1 LVRQES
7 TVDSF
12 TDAINSLLQ
21 LLIGLGNLII
31 SALIAIEIWLRD
43 HLAQFGLPPNVQTII
58 MLCVAAVLI
67 LGALRLFGGLIRV
80 GVVII
85 LILVAIH
92 IVLPIL
98 PHAAVLP
105 PIPAK

>member
-1 LVRQES
+1 LVLQES

-21 LLIGLGNLII
+21 LLLRLGSLII
-31 SALIAIEIWLRD
+31 SALIAIEIWIRD

-58 MLCVAAVLI
+58 MLAVAAVLI
-67 LGALRLFGGLIRV
+67 VGSLRLFGGLIRV

-92 IVLPIL
+92 IVMPIL

-105 PIPAK
+105 PTPTK